1 MAAVGQTKNAQSK
14 QLVDL
19 LNKKHPGTVFIM
31 PTSDAMVLAAEY
43 YLRGKLPGV
52 QGLQNV
58 GGKDRRSG
66 EIVLATSARAL
77 TGWKVMCFT
86 PRLWPLARF
95 DRWRH
100 RFAAKIS

>member
-1 MAAVGQTKNAQSK
+1 MQSK

-52 QGLQNV
+52 QGPHKSV
-58 GGKDRRSG
+58 GGKDRCSG
-66 EIVLATSARAL
+66 EIVLAI
-77 TGWKVMCFT
+77 
-86 PRLWPLARF
+86 WPGL
-95 DRWRH
+95 
-100 RFAAKIS
+100 